1 MKELLRG
8 KYLALYNQVGL
19 YDTQDSDSYP
29 QWETG
34 LELAVF
40 GRKGVAVAAK
50 GDTYVEVIIYAGK
63 REIRDM
69 RFYARGEILVGKKGL
84 TVGNEI
90 AGTSDHIDWKEGHTS
105 VTVYGNGPQNEATT
119 IVFILEEGDK
129 SMT

>member
-8 KYLALYNQVGL
+8 RYLALYNQVGL
-19 YDTQDSDSYP
+19 YDTEDSDSYP

-40 GRKGVAVAAK
+40 GHKGVAVAAK
-50 GDTYVEVIIYAGK
+50 GDNYVEVIIYTGK
-63 REIRDM
+63 REIHDM
-69 RFYARGEILVGKKGL
+69 NFYARGEIFVGKKGL

-90 AGTSDHIDWKEGHTS
+90 AGTSDHIDWKEGLTF

-119 IVFILEEGDK
+119 IIFALEEKDK
-129 SMT
+129 NIT